1 MNPIQAVRETIQE
14 ELGSRQLPP
23 FLDQVVEMFSQAHL
37 YYRTS
42 KQVRISNKA
51 SEDPLGGHPAVYGA
65 ALHLVGHYTSIG
77 SYAINVALVTK
88 CTEDLLREYCQLSE
102 DYRALCHAFTWQFP
116 LYEPIEWRRGRTDAQ
131 TQLSPSMYLFSQIKI
146 MGFVQQILKINRCML
161 HVLWQSFKL
170 SMCICDAHLLLNG
183 DQQARYEACTELVA
197 EWHNYKKQLK
207 EDKKRLLEE
216 IEKGST
222 LIDRILQRMGT
233 TENSTTILKNLKQK
247 MGVLANVSES
257 LIDHLYE
264 VGEDTLD
271 SVFAKGKIT
280 PLHINLAAK
289 KAPLDLPQGRFPPWG
304 GQEVETIDTPDAENS
319 ILDLIDLPFGD
330 SLKGL
335 SWLASHIMKSVQISV
350 FK

>member
-14 ELGSRQLPP
+14 ELGDRQLPP

-42 KQVRISNKA
+42 KQARIFNKA
-51 SEDPLGGHPAVYGA
+51 SEDSLQGHPAVYGA

-88 CTEDLLREYCQLSE
+88 CTEDLLREYRQLSD
-102 DYRALCHAFTWQFP
+102 DYQALCQAFTWQFP
-116 LYEPIEWRRGRTDAQ
+116 LYEPIEWKQGRTDAQ
-131 TQLSPSMYLFSQIKI
+131 AQLSPSLSLFSQIKI
-146 MGFVQQILKINRCML
+146 VGFIRQIHKINRCTL
-161 HVLWQSFKL
+161 HGIWQSFKL

-183 DQQARYEACTELVA
+183 DRQARYEACTELVA
-197 EWHNYKKQLK
+197 EWENYKKQLK

-222 LIDRILQRMGT
+222 IVDRILQKMGT
-233 TENSTTILKNLKQK
+233 TENTSTLLKNLKQK
-247 MGVLANVSES
+247 IGVLANVSES

-264 VGEDTLD
+264 VGGDTLD
-271 SVFAKGKIT
+271 SVFVKGKIT
-280 PLHINLAAK
+280 PLNIILAVK
-289 KAPLDLPQGRFPPWG
+289 KAPLNLPQGRFPPWG
-304 GQEVETIDTPDAENS
+304 GQEVEAIATPDAENS
-319 ILDLIDLPFGD
+319 ILDLIDLPGN

-335 SWLASHIMKSVQISV
+335 SWLASHVMKSVQIGV